1 MNCDGSISSVFIL
14 HRNKNKCDSATA
26 LKWNPRCPGVNR
38 SDIYKKYSIYDCP
51 TKCSQCTS
59 QPALHMRPTR
69 VPNGFLYGAFVGAL
83 YGPLSVFANG
93 FLMGPIWF
101 INKGHIWAPYGAFIV
116 K

>member
-1 MNCDGSISSVFIL
+1 MHCLVLFVGLKISSDDL
-14 HRNKNKCDSATA
+14 RDD
-26 LKWNPRCPGVNR
+26 LKV
-38 SDIYKKYSIYDCP
+38 
-51 TKCSQCTS
+51 TT

-69 VPNGFLYGAFVGAL
+69 VSNGFLYGAFVAAL
-83 YGPLSVFANG
+83 YGPQSVFANG

>member
-1 MNCDGSISSVFIL
+1 MRSWISRVFLTIF
-14 HRNKNKCDSATA
+14 
-26 LKWNPRCPGVNR
+26 
-38 SDIYKKYSIYDCP
+38 YKDEASMKIKYL
-51 TKCSQCTS
+51 QLEVVA

-83 YGPLSVFANG
+83 YGPQSVFANG